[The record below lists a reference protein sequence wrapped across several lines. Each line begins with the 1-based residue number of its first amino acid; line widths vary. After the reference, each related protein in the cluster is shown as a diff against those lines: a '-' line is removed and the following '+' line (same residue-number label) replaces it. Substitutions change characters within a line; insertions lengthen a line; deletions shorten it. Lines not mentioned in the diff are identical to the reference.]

1 MKQTYKYD
9 VAFSF
14 LEKDEEIA
22 VGINQL
28 VEGRVATF
36 LYSRKQG
43 EIAGKDGEE
52 EFNKVFS
59 QEARLV
65 VVLYDVEW
73 GKTAWTRIEETAIR
87 NRGYSEGYDFV
98 LFILIKAG
106 LQPPKWLPKNRLW
119 LGLERY
125 GIEGA
130 TAVVE
135 SRVQE
140 LDGEVRELTAID
152 KAKQKAKEI
161 EFEQTR
167 KSFLRSHDGIEAA
180 NKEVSNLFSEI
191 KRIVSQIQSDSL
203 KFTIKGD
210 AQELIVYSS
219 GYTLFLHWSLQYAN
233 SLDHSV
239 FRVQLFKGSIPYK
252 SSMPIEDPVRLKVE
266 SYYFDVLISGKYGW
280 RFRRNDGDFFS
291 TEQLIERCMDEF
303 IDLIKIDKVRRR
315 EE

>member
-14 LEKDEEIA
+14 LEKDEKIA

-28 VEGRVATF
+28 VEGRITTF

-52 EFNKVFS
+52 EFNKVFT

-65 VVLYDVEW
+65 IVLYDMEW
-73 GKTAWTRIEETAIR
+73 GKTPWTRIEETAIR

-98 LFILIKAG
+98 LFILTKAG

-140 LDGEVRELTAID
+140 LDGEVRDLTAVD

-167 KSFLRSHDGIEAA
+167 QSFLRSHDGIDAA
-180 NKEVSNLFSEI
+180 NKEVSKLFSEI
-191 KRIVSQIQSDSL
+191 KIIVSQVQNQSL
-203 KFTIKGD
+203 EFIIKED
-210 AQELIVYSS
+210 LRELIVYSS

-233 SLDHSV
+233 SLDHSA

-252 SSMPIEDPVRLKVE
+252 GSMPIEDPVRLQVE
-266 SYYFDVLISGKYGW
+266 SYYFDMLISDKYGW
-280 RFRRNDGDFFS
+280 RFRRNDGEFFS
-291 TEQLIERCMDEF
+291 TEQLIERCMDKL

-315 EE
+315 DE